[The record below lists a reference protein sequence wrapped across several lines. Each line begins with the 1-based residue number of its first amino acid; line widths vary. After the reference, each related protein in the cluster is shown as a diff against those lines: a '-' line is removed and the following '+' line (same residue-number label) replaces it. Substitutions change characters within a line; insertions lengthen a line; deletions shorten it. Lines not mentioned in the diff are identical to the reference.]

1 MLKTLSSLKKQQKK
15 IIVYLNDLIFLF
27 LSFYFFCFGIFTN
40 FAYFLSIFILIV
52 VLYSVFMEFFGGFA
66 EVLKNYTAERLL
78 IHSIPI
84 ALSALIILLAYFY
97 ESQNQYL
104 FFVDWLGLRNLVF
117 NLLSFMAASFT
128 FLTLT
133 RIVAKVLIYGVQA
146 KDGASNVYIFGIN
159 DSSIDLYS
167 IYSTNEEYNIKGFI
181 TLDKD
186 NQNRTLLG
194 KKIISY
200 KKALSKFKRNNNFTV
215 FLALDVDENKHR
227 SKIINDL
234 SDLAITVK
242 SIPSYSEYLE
252 KDHLVLGE
260 LSVSDILGREER
272 SHDKTLVSKNL
283 SNKKILV
290 TGAGGSIGSE
300 ISKLI
305 AREEAEILFLDASEF
320 NLYRLKEHF
329 SKYKESSKNMFKLG
343 DIRDLERME
352 NIFRT
357 FKPDIIFHAAAYK
370 HVPIIEDFSNFSE
383 AIKTNVI
390 GTLQLARLANKYGC
404 ERLTFIST
412 DKAVRPT
419 NLMGATKRLAERL
432 LATFSKGS
440 ETIISTVRFGNV
452 LQSSGSVIPKFKD
465 QIESGGP
472 VTVTDM
478 NMTRYFMTITEA
490 SELVLNATF
499 LLNEYSTYLLKMG
512 EPVKIYDLAKKM
524 INLYGFDVKS
534 DKSGS
539 GIEIIFTGTR
549 PGEKI
554 YEELLVSGNEI
565 ETSNNLIFR
574 DETSSTLTEDE
585 QKELLDTLNKVSI
598 SENIDEFKELCKN
611 FADYSE
617 PL

>member
-1 MLKTLSSLKKQQKK
+1 
-15 IIVYLNDLIFLF
+15 
-27 LSFYFFCFGIFTN
+27 
-40 FAYFLSIFILIV
+40 
-52 VLYSVFMEFFGGFA
+52 
-66 EVLKNYTAERLL
+66 
-78 IHSIPI
+78 
-84 ALSALIILLAYFY
+84 
-97 ESQNQYL
+97 
-104 FFVDWLGLRNLVF
+104 
-117 NLLSFMAASFT
+117 
-128 FLTLT
+128 
-133 RIVAKVLIYGVQA
+133 
-146 KDGASNVYIFGIN
+146 
-159 DSSIDLYS
+159 
-167 IYSTNEEYNIKGFI
+167 
-181 TLDKD
+181 
-186 NQNRTLLG
+186 
-194 KKIISY
+194 
-200 KKALSKFKRNNNFTV
+200 
-215 FLALDVDENKHR
+215 
-227 SKIINDL
+227 
-234 SDLAITVK
+234 
-242 SIPSYSEYLE
+242 
-252 KDHLVLGE
+252 
-260 LSVSDILGREER
+260 
-272 SHDKTLVSKNL
+272 
-283 SNKKILV
+283 
-290 TGAGGSIGSE
+290 
-300 ISKLI
+300 
-305 AREEAEILFLDASEF
+305 
-320 NLYRLKEHF
+320 
-329 SKYKESSKNMFKLG
+329 
-343 DIRDLERME
+343 ME